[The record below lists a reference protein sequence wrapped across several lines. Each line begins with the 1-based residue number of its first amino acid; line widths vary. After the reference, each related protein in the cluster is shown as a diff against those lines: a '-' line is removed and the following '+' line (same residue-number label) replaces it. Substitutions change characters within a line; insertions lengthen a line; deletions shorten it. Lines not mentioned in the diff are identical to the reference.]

1 MLAEVVAV
9 AEIDS
14 GSIAIASTIPRETIE
29 RAIASSP
36 TRTPPSLRSVPTLTT

>member
-1 MLAEVVAV
+1 MLVAV

-14 GSIAIASTIPRETIE
+14 GSIATASTIPSDTIE

-36 TRTPPSLRSVPTLTT
+36 TRIPPSRCSVPTLTR